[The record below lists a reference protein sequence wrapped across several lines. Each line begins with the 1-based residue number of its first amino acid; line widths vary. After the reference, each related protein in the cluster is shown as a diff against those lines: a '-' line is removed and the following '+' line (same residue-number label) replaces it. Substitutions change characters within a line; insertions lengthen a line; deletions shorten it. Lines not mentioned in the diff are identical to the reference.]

1 MQRFIRLLNYCLNYF
16 GYEVVEIE
24 YDDEEEDE
32 LYEET
37 NHIVCN
43 HCGKMVF
50 YTVQNTQLIVFRDY
64 IWYSAANTECDYCE
78 YKQAVFILERLDW
91 ELEWAKNNGLDIFV
105 IAGIPPE
112 AVLQAFSLEYPNM
125 PIMHNLDKKE
135 EFQVS
140 EFAFLLET
148 EPYENWFKPPE

>member
-1 MQRFIRLLNYCLNYF
+1 MSGFIGFLNHILSYF
-16 GYEVVEIE
+16 GYALVQLEE
-24 YDDEEEDE
+24 EEEDE

-43 HCGKMVF
+43 QCGKMVF

-64 IWYSAANTECDYCE
+64 IWYSAAKTECDYCG
-78 YKQAVFILERLDW
+78 YHQAVFLIERLDW
-91 ELEWAKNNGLDIFV
+91 ELEWAQKNGLDIFV
-105 IAGIPPE
+105 ILGMPPN
-112 AVLQAFSLEYPNM
+112 AVLEAFSLEYPNM

-135 EFQVS
+135 EFQIS

-148 EPYENWFKPPE
+148 IPEETWFQPPE